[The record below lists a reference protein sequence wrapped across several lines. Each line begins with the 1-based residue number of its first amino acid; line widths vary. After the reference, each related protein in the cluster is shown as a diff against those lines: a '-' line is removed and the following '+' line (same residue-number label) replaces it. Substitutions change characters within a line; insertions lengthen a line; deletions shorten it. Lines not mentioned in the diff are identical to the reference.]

1 MTYTTGPDGTVLRA
15 CTIPE
20 CSATHDAADGPP
32 PGERW
37 LRQSSPGVLLCP
49 AHAWLFTNHAPRL
62 DHATRT
68 CTCACGWHLPGPT
81 LAGMGDAWIAHAIA
95 LMEDDP
101 GAHPCEHSVELDMCD
116 TWECSQKLNDLL
128 EEN

>member
-15 CTIPE
+15 CTTPE
-20 CSATHDAADGPP
+20 CSATRDAADGPP

-68 CTCACGWHLPGPT
+68 CTCAAGWHLPGPT
-81 LAGMGDAWIAHAIA
+81 SAGMGDAWSAPAIA
-95 LMEDDP
+95 LMEDDQ
-101 GAHPCEHSVELDMCD
+101 AANRCEKPVRPDIS
-116 TWECSQKLNDLL
+116 
-128 EEN
+128 